1 MCVYYVI
8 FLHRV
13 IKLPNGLK
21 ALLISDPSAIVP
33 KEVPTGAA
41 SHDDETTEDESG
53 SDGESDGDSDG
64 DDGDDGDD
72 DKPDK
77 NDAKEKLAACSLCI
91 DVGSFSDPPDIQGL
105 AHFLEHMIFM
115 GSAKYPS
122 ENEFD
127 QYIKKCGG
135 SDNALT
141 NSEETQFYFEASE
154 EYLETAMDRFAS
166 LFKEPLMHKESMQ
179 REREAVEAEFASSRT
194 NDNSRRSELIC
205 SLARPG
211 HPGSTFSW
219 GNMLTLRDRVPG
231 GDDALYERVHEF
243 RRRHYSAHRMY
254 LCVQARWPLDQLQQL
269 VVRNWQDMSSNGL
282 PGIDFSALGGHR
294 EAFTEAFS
302 DRLVLVK
309 PVSNVHRLQLT
320 FCLPS
325 SLKQY
330 RCKPHH
336 FIAHI
341 LGDEGEGSLSAYLRK
356 K

>member
-1 MCVYYVI
+1 MLC
-8 FLHRV
+8 FAFHRV
-13 IKLPNGLK
+13 IKLPNGLQ

-33 KEVPTGAA
+33 KEASAAAA
-41 SHDDETTEDESG
+41 SHDDETTDDES
-53 SDGESDGDSDG
+53 DSDGDSDE
-64 DDGDDGDD
+64 DDGDD
-72 DKPDK
+72 DQTDDK
-77 NDAKEKLAACSLCI
+77 AGDKTDAKEKLAACSLCI

-127 QYIKKCGG
+127 KYIKKCGG
-135 SDNALT
+135 SDNAQT

-154 EYLETAMDRFAS
+154 EYLENAMDRFAS

-179 REREAVEAEFASSRT
+179 REREAVEAEFASSRN
-194 NDNSRRSELIC
+194 NDNARRSELIC
-205 SLARPG
+205 SLGRPG
-211 HPGSTFSW
+211 HPSSTFSW
-219 GNMLTLRDRVPG
+219 GNMLTLRDRVQG

-254 LCVQARWPLDQLQQL
+254 LCVQARWPLEQLQQL
-269 VVRNWQDMSSNGL
+269 VVQNWQDMSSNGL
-282 PGIDFSALGGHR
+282 PGDDFSAAGGHR
-294 EAFTEAFS
+294 EAFGEAFS
-302 DRLVLVK
+302 ERLVLVK
-309 PVSNVHRLQLT
+309 PVSNVRRLQLT

-330 RCKPHH
+330 RCKPHVCVSYMIGH
-336 FIAHI
+336 
-341 LGDEGEGSLSAYLRK
+341 EGEGSLCAYLRK